1 MSLQSQII
9 RQRDFSAGEID
20 PDAIRRDDTD
30 LLKSGVRYAR
40 NLVSTH
46 TGALTRRPGRR
57 LLFEDAG
64 IVMDFKP
71 FDDIVYKVVFVAGG
85 VKIRRQDGELVKSLA
100 ATWASE
106 DLDSLV
112 FVAFDNEI
120 FVAWKERV
128 RVIKVAEGTLEW
140 SISTYSFGLG
150 LDNARQMPFY
160 RFPETHGITMKVS
173 STTGTGITVRFSDPV
188 LAAAHAG
195 VVFRYAGRQLR
206 IATVSSST
214 IATANVIEELPP
226 TKNITV
232 SNASGFSIGQTVETD
247 VTNAKGEIAAISG
260 NIITVV
266 LLDNLT
272 LPDTTDKL
280 VGPTANSKITLVASA
295 PPAAILQWD
304 EQFVSDY
311 RGWPRSV
318 SKDRERLIMTNF
330 PQKKNAILWLATG
343 ENRNGL
349 IGSDADNAM
358 LEFISA
364 ECQVFHVVGGYD
376 EFAVTDSGVFFVP
389 ISVGEPLKPGS
400 VEFRPVFS
408 SQIANIHPV
417 EVTEGLIFVDKSMT
431 GIYAVSATG
440 QTARPYLANEI
451 NRFHRHLFNDVKS
464 IVATPATTEFPSRQI
479 FVVNGDGTVVAGQFN
494 PDTNYVGWLKWD
506 SSGKVR
512 SVSGEYGSVVF
523 MTTYPLGG
531 GSIGVAE
538 ELDYSLLC
546 DCAKIVDT
554 GSAADSLDL
563 STGEALTLSTG
574 APLTLSDLAVGFFA
588 GETVSV
594 HADGFYFGEVAVS
607 SAGVISGFGGYD
619 TITIGIDYDWR
630 FRPLFTRFDDGSPV
644 GQGEKRR
651 KIENMMLTVRETQ
664 EFQVGNRV
672 FGSYRGGDDMSE
684 PVPLRD
690 ETYRYREVGRSYD
703 PDVGIR
709 QTFPGHFK
717 IIELATRITV

>member
-20 PDAIRRDDTD
+20 PDSIRRDDTD
-30 LLKSGVRYAR
+30 ILKSGVRYAR

-57 LLFEDAG
+57 LLFEDVG

-71 FDDIVYKVVFVAGG
+71 FDDIVYRVVFTDGG
-85 VKIRRQDGELVKSLA
+85 VKVRRKDGELVATLSA
-100 ATWASE
+100 AWTSD

-112 FVAFDNEI
+112 FVSFDNEI
-120 FVAWKERV
+120 FVAWSERI
-128 RVIKVAEGTLEW
+128 RVVKVSKGTLEW
-140 SISTYSFGLG
+140 SISDYSFGLG
-150 LDNARQMPFY
+150 LNDAQQMPFY
-160 RFPETHGITMKVS
+160 RFPDTQDITMKVS
-173 STTGTGITVRFSDPV
+173 STTGSGITVQFSESV
-188 LAAAHAG
+188 LNSGHAG

-206 IATVSSST
+206 IVAVSSPT
-214 IATANVIEELPP
+214 IASANVIEELPP

-232 SNASGFSIGQTVETD
+232 SNSSGFSVGQTVETD
-247 VTNAKGEIAAISG
+247 VTNAKGEIAAIAG
-260 NIITVV
+260 NVITVV

-272 LPDTTDKL
+272 VPDTSDKL
-280 VGPTANSKITLVASA
+280 VGPTANSQITQVSSTT
-295 PPAAILQWD
+295 PAAILQWD

-311 RGWPRSV
+311 RGWPRSIA
-318 SKDRERLIMTNF
+318 KDRERLIMSNF
-330 PQKKNAILWLATG
+330 PQKKNAILWTATG
-343 ENRNGL
+343 DTRNAL
-349 IGSDADNAM
+349 IGSDADDAM

-364 ECQVFHVVGGYD
+364 DCQVYHVVGGYD
-376 EFAVTDSGVFFVP
+376 EFAVTDRGVFFIP

-408 SQIANIHPV
+408 SQIANIRPV

-464 IVATPATTEFPSRQI
+464 IAATPATTEFPSRQI

-506 SSGKVR
+506 GAGTVR
-512 SVSGEYGSVVF
+512 SVSGDYGSVVF
-523 MTTYPLGG
+523 MTTYLLGG
-531 GSIGVAE
+531 VSIGVAE

-554 GSAADSLDL
+554 TNASGVLELSGGGS
-563 STGEALTLSTG
+563 LTLSTN
-574 APLTLSDLAVGFFA
+574 APLSLSYLAVGFFA

-594 HADGFYFGEVAVS
+594 HADGFYFGEISVS
-607 SAGVISGFGGYD
+607 AEGVISGFSGYD
-619 TITIGIDYDWR
+619 TITIGIGYAWS

-672 FGSYRGGDDMSE
+672 FGSYRGGDDMSD
-684 PVPLRD
+684 PVPQRD
-690 ETYRYREVGRSYD
+690 ETYRYREVGRSHD
-703 PDVGIR
+703 PDVEIR
-709 QTFPGHFK
+709 QTFPGTFK